1 MVTLI
6 SWATSGGDTGR
17 CDAKCY
23 SAAEDECD
31 CCCAGLNHGAG
42 REQAEQ
48 NTRELAEGWIEAEQ
62 AKAASE
68 GREAPVFYLG
78 DAATHEPLF
87 DMPEQEAE
95 AG

>member
-6 SWATSGGDTGR
+6 SWATSGGEEGR

-31 CCCAGLNHGAG
+31 CCCGGLNHGAG
-42 REQAEQ
+42 REQAEE
-48 NTRELAEGWIEAEQ
+48 NTRELAESWVEH
-62 AKAASE
+62 AADRARAE
-68 GREAPVFYLG
+68 GREPPVFYLG

-87 DMPEQEAE
+87 DIPEQEAE

>member
-6 SWATSGGDTGR
+6 SWATSGGETGR

-23 SAAEDECD
+23 SATEDECD
-31 CCCAGLNHGAG
+31 CCCGGLNHGAG
-42 REQAEQ
+42 LDQAER
-48 NTRELAEGWIEAEQ
+48 NTHELAESWVEHAQQQ
-62 AKAASE
+62 AAAA
-68 GREAPVFYLG
+68 GREVPTFHLG

-87 DMPEQEAE
+87 DLPEAE